1 MVLNKCPWKFLLK
14 NTWFFLLFRDNKK
27 KSFFLPKKAQERTKK
42 NFSFFNWLEVLFI
55 LQGFCSTKKQTIC
68 LLERFVFDKWGKKL
82 QVYCQIVSSFE
93 KVSVKLLL
101 VGSFFQRK
109 YFQQFC
115 KPVAQKKL
123 KLQLSIVEWTL
134 FL

>member
-1 MVLNKCPWKFLLK
+1 MPMEVFAKKHLV
-14 NTWFFLLFRDNKK
+14 FFVVSRQQKK
-27 KSFFLPKKAQERTKK
+27 RVFFLPKKAKERTKK
-42 NFSFFNWLEVLFI
+42 NFTFFNWLEVLFI

-68 LLERFVFDKWGKKL
+68 LLERFVFDKWGRKKL

-101 VGSFFQRK
+101 VRSFFQRK

-115 KPVAQKKL
+115 KLVAQKKL

>member
-1 MVLNKCPWKFLLK
+1 MPMEVFAKKTLG
-14 NTWFFLLFRDNKK
+14 FFCCFETTKK
-27 KSFFLPKKAQERTKK
+27 RVFFLPKKAKERTKK

-115 KPVAQKKL
+115 KSVAQKKL